1 MIAQFEHYNYQAGML
16 YAIGK
21 ANKFMLFKLD
31 VLEFWYLAY
40 AEKITHKLNIPI
52 SLHHKSWDWINCKF

>member
-1 MIAQFEHYNYQAGML
+1 ML